1 MARKKKPASTAHY
14 THHSA
19 RRTNIPTSETQALL
33 TDDEQQPQTWTTR
46 RRPGEL
52 PTLSWDRRSKPDR
65 FDAYPLYIREK
76 VHPGAFVKSLQSAG
90 TDQPGLFED
99 FNGLPPDASYE
110 WYRHTGNWQNRLI
123 HGESAR
129 VMASLAQREGLA
141 GQVQMIFFD
150 PPYGIGFKSNFQVA
164 VRKRET
170 KENRQGLPADPKM
183 IRAFRDTYERGID
196 SYLDQ
201 MLEKLTLARDL
212 LTESGSIFVQI
223 GDENV
228 HRMAVLLDEVFGHE
242 NRVAT
247 IPFATTSGSSSRTLP
262 SVADYLLWYAKDKT
276 QVTYRQMYES
286 LDRSGTIR
294 LMSWHA
300 MVELADGT
308 ARKLTPDEQADPEN
322 NLPSGVRLYKRT
334 PLLSPG
340 TSTTGRSKTYRWNGH
355 DWPCPPGQ
363 QWRVSPD
370 GMDRLAE
377 IGRLDAAGPGSVLTW
392 KCYEEEI
399 PGRRINNVWAAQR
412 RSLDKRY
419 VVQTAASVIERCI
432 LMATDPGDLVFDP
445 TCGSGVTAAVAE
457 RWGRRW
463 ITCDTSA
470 VAVAVARQRLITA
483 MHPFWAIA
491 QPEYQ
496 SSIGGRYDPAA
507 GFIYE
512 RIPYVSAARLAYDL
526 PQEYI
531 DLVDQPEETHGV
543 VRVCSPFTVESETAY
558 AYIPISQIE
567 TGTGGD
573 SKVQQAT
580 AAGAFVERV
589 VRTLLETGIKD
600 TLSAPAV
607 EIHDIE
613 PWPGKPGSL
622 VTHKAR
628 CSVGRFSAQDA
639 ALMIAAEDVT
649 VTPAMLTAAAAQAP
663 RQIHGAQLLIAAAF
677 AFDPAT
683 TEDTRIGRVRVL
695 RVMMNRDLQIGELDP
710 DRHTEAF
717 VMLAEPDLAI
727 TTHPDGQL
735 QVELLGFDTFNPRTG
750 APDSGTAQDV
760 ACWMIDTDHDGLSF
774 FARRIHFP
782 NATNDRQVKRLKKAL
797 GRGIHQLHWNA
808 TFSTK
813 SAPFPPPQL
822 RPDSH
827 KDNNRN
833 RHRNNRHPPIVNGRH
848 VGQNRCSKRYGVL
861 LAVKLSR
868 PPIP

>member
-46 RRPGEL
+46 RRPGEP

-90 TDQPGLFED
+90 ADQPGLFED
-99 FNGLPPDASYE
+99 FNGLPSDASYE

-164 VRKRET
+164 VRQRET

-247 IPFATTSGSSSRTLP
+247 IPFATSGGSSSRKTLP
-262 SVADYLLWYAKDKT
+262 SVADFLLWYAKHLPGLK
-276 QVTYRQMYES
+276 YRQMYEG
-286 LDRSGTIR
+286 LDRR
-294 LMSWHA
+294 AKLEYMSWHA
-300 MVELADGT
+300 MVELPDGT
-308 ARKLTPDEQADPEN
+308 TRKLTGAERANLDLLPDGA
-322 NLPSGVRLYKRT
+322 RLYKRET
-334 PLLSPG
+334 LRSRG
-340 TSTTGRSKTYRWNGH
+340 WSTTGRSEPYFWNGERYE
-355 DWPCPPGQ
+355 CPETA
-363 QWRVSPD
+363 QWAVSME
-370 GMDRLAE
+370 GLDRLAE
-377 IGRLDAAGPGSVLTW
+377 RGRLDNVGPGSALMW
-392 KCYEEEI
+392 KQYEEEI
-399 PGRRINNVWAAQR
+399 PGRQMNNVWHRQM

-419 VVQTAASVIERCI
+419 VVQTAGRVTERCI
-432 LMATDPGDLVFDP
+432 LMSTDPGDLVLDP
-445 TCGSGVTAAVAE
+445 TCGAGTTAHAAE

-463 ITCDTSA
+463 ITCDTST
-470 VAVAVARQRLITA
+470 VAIAVARQRFTTA
-483 MHPFWAIA
+483 MYPFWKV
-491 QPEYQ
+491 
-496 SSIGGRYDPAA
+496 SDDDGTIGRGRHDPAG
-507 GFIYE
+507 GFFYE
-512 RIPYVSAARLAYDL
+512 RVPYVSAAHLAYDR
-526 PQEYI
+526 PPVYTE
-531 DLVDQPEETHGV
+531 LVDRPEATSGV
-543 VRVCSPFTVESETAY
+543 IRVCSPFTVESETPY
-558 AYIPISQIE
+558 AYIPLTQLDTHTGRASE
-567 TGTGGD
+567 TL
-573 SKVQQAT
+573 QAT
-580 AAGAFVERV
+580 ASGAFVERV
-589 VRTLLETGIKD
+589 VDTLLQTGIND
-600 TLSAPAV
+600 TLSAAAI
-607 EIHDIE
+607 EIHEIE

-649 VTPAMLTAAAAQAP
+649 VTPAMLTAAA
-663 RQIHGAQLLIAAAF
+663 
-677 AFDPAT
+677 
-683 TEDTRIGRVRVL
+683 
-695 RVMMNRDLQIGELDP
+695 
-710 DRHTEAF
+710 
-717 VMLAEPDLAI
+717 
-727 TTHPDGQL
+727 
-735 QVELLGFDTFNPRTG
+735 
-750 APDSGTAQDV
+750 
-760 ACWMIDTDHDGLSF
+760 
-774 FARRIHFP
+774 
-782 NATNDRQVKRLKKAL
+782 TNDRQVKRLKKAL
-797 GRGIHQLHWNA
+797 GRGIDQLRWNA

-813 SAPFPPPQL
+813 SAPFPPP
-822 RPDSH
+822 
-827 KDNNRN
+827 KT
-833 RHRNNRHPPIVNGRH
+833 
-848 VGQNRCSKRYGVL
+848 GQIAIKIITETGIEMTI
-861 LAVKLSR
+861 SR
-868 PPIP
+868 QMGS